1 MQQMLPPQ
9 NMPIPRLAEETG
21 ISEVTLYS
29 WRKQA
34 RVEGIAVPAAG
45 KNPEKWSSQDKFA
58 IVLEAASLN
67 EAELAEYCRKK
78 GLYVEQ
84 VASWRK
90 ACLQANA
97 SSAAQAKI
105 QREQTKQDRQQI
117 KKLAGELRRKEKAL
131 AEAAVLLVLQK
142 KAQATWGEERTNDQ
156 SFRSSSCGRI
166 DRRSRDSRRT
176 TTQGLRHPGAQCSH
190 LPTLDTGCGGTK

>member
-1 MQQMLPPQ
+1 
-9 NMPIPRLAEETG
+9 MPCQPLERI
-21 ISEVTLYS
+21 
-29 WRKQA
+29 
-34 RVEGIAVPAAG
+34 
-45 KNPEKWSSQDKFA
+45 PEKWSSQDKFA

-131 AEAAVLLVLQK
+131 AEAAALLILQK
-142 KAQATWGEERTNDQ
+142 KAQATWG
-156 SFRSSSCGRI
+156 
-166 DRRSRDSRRT
+166 
-176 TTQGLRHPGAQCSH
+176 
-190 LPTLDTGCGGTK
+190 GGEDE